1 MNDVEFANDVNH
13 FPVNI
18 ERERERERKNVDL
31 SEINVIEMPVPPTF
45 GIVSS
50 GHNINGVG
58 LL

>member
-18 ERERERERKNVDL
+18 ERERERENVDL